1 MLFAFLLPLKQAKG
15 FRGFFLSFVLGAVSV
30 LGHAPFYL
38 WPVSLLCLALLFLR
52 LDGVVLPPAK
62 TKRRWWGWLSRV
74 PGFGPGFGT
83 GFAYGLGSFL
93 FGLYWIGSA
102 FIARGPEFIP
112 FMPFAI
118 LALCSGLAIFWGVA
132 GALYVRFTGG
142 SDAQSLPNKDLYL
155 RLALF
160 ASLIFA
166 MEFLRGH
173 LFGGLPWNL
182 PGYIFPAGKPISQ
195 IASVIGIYGLS
206 AVAVYVSA
214 GLAAAC
220 YKRYVPALGA
230 VLLLVAISG
239 YGYVRLNNADVQMV
253 EGVKLRIVHAN
264 ISQRDK
270 FDPQK
275 YVEIVNHYIRL
286 SLSEGIEDV
295 THVIWPEGAV
305 PGLMFEDPG
314 LMQALDR
321 VFKAAPRKNLAP
333 PPVLIAQSLRSEPR
347 IGGGTAYYNAAAA
360 VMFKDGSPP
369 ALSAFYD
376 KQKLVPFG
384 EFIPAAGLLEKVGLR
399 SLSTALESMS
409 AGESGFVPR
418 IEGLPPLSLQI
429 CYEIIFPGFTPAR
442 VSSRSGQSMVEPE
455 WILNLSNDSW
465 YGNSTGPRQHVN
477 QVRYR
482 AIEEGLPVIRATSGG
497 ISGTIDPYGRQVFKR
512 LIGEDEVLD
521 TPLPRYMKNNAY
533 KRHFN
538 AIIFLLN
545 ILVLLGCFPLLRRLR
560 RLHPS

>member
-1 MLFAFLLPLKQAKG
+1 M
-15 FRGFFLSFVLGAVSV
+15 GA
-30 LGHAPFYL
+30 
-38 WPVSLLCLALLFLR
+38 R
-52 LDGVVLPPAK
+52 DG
-62 TKRRWWGWLSRV
+62 
-74 PGFGPGFGT
+74 
-83 GFAYGLGSFL
+83 
-93 FGLYWIGSA
+93 
-102 FIARGPEFIP
+102 
-112 FMPFAI
+112 
-118 LALCSGLAIFWGVA
+118 
-132 GALYVRFTGG
+132 
-142 SDAQSLPNKDLYL
+142 QSSSNNELYL
-155 RLALF
+155 RLGLF

-166 MEFLRGH
+166 VEFLRGH
-173 LFGGLPWNL
+173 VFGGLPWNL

-214 GLAAAC
+214 ALAALL
-220 YKRYVPALGA
+220 YRRFVPAVGSA
-230 VLLLVAISG
+230 LLLISLSGFG
-239 YGYVRLNNADVQMV
+239 YIRLKNADVQMV

-264 ISQRDK
+264 IPQRDK

-275 YVEIVNHYIRL
+275 YVETVNHYIRL

-305 PGLMFEDPG
+305 PGLMFEDPV

-321 VFKAAPRKNLAP
+321 IFQAVPRKNLTAP
-333 PPVLIAQSLRSEPR
+333 PLLIAQSARSEKR
-347 IGGGTAYYNAAAA
+347 ANGHTAYYNSAAAIS
-360 VMFKDGSPP
+360 FKQGSPP
-369 ALSAFYD
+369 RLSGFYD

-384 EFIPAAGLLEKVGLR
+384 EFIPAAGLLEKVGLHN
-399 SLSTALESMS
+399 LSTALESMS
-409 AGESGFVPR
+409 AGQSGDVPR

-429 CYEIIFPGFTPAR
+429 CYEIIFPGFTPAL
-442 VSSRSGQSMVEPE
+442 VSSGDGQTMVKPE

-497 ISGTIDPYGRQVFKR
+497 ISGTIDPYGRQIFTR

-521 TPLPRYMKNNAY
+521 TPLPRYMKDNAY

-545 ILVLLGCFPLLRRLR
+545 LLVLLGCFLLLRRSR
-560 RLHPS
+560 RLHPLAPTLNIGL